1 MNLCVFCASSDDID
15 SDYIT
20 AVRRLGQAMAARG
33 HTLIFGGGATGLMGA
48 VVNGASECN
57 GHVIGIAPRFFDKPG
72 ILYDRCNE
80 FIFTD
85 TMRERKQMMEEK
97 ADAFIMVPGGIGT
110 FEEFF
115 EVLVLKQL
123 DQLIK
128 PIAVFN
134 VKGYYD
140 SFCRM
145 MDNAESQGFMSHWCR
160 SLYGVFS
167 EAGELLDYIEKGG
180 ISDEISHHGQA

>member
-1 MNLCVFCASSDDID
+1 
-15 SDYIT
+15 
-20 AVRRLGQAMAARG
+20 
-33 HTLIFGGGATGLMGA
+33 
-48 VVNGASECN
+48 
-57 GHVIGIAPRFFDKPG
+57 
-72 ILYDRCNE
+72 
-80 FIFTD
+80 
-85 TMRERKQMMEEK
+85 MRERKQMMEEK